1 MRDFCH
7 ALLLPHRVYLAPIL
21 FIIPFVILEFV
32 LKKKGLYLL
41 NIAVS
46 LSVLYKAVWRYPH
59 RINAYWF
66 FGILLA
72 VNLGWYCLLQMFCYK
87 NHDGKI

>member
-21 FIIPFVILEFV
+21 FIIPFVMLEFV

-41 NIAVS
+41 NIADPYRYCIRLYGGTHTGSTPIGS
-46 LSVLYKAVWRYPH
+46 LE
-59 RINAYWF
+59 
-66 FGILLA
+66 
-72 VNLGWYCLLQMFCYK
+72 YCWL
-87 NHDGKI
+87 